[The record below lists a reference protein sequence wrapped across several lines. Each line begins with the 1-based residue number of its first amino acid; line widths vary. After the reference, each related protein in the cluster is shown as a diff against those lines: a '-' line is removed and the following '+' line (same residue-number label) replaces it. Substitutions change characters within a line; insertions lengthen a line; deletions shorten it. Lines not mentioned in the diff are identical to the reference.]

1 MPSGLIEQEHGM
13 FARRDLGGDLGEM
26 QAHRLGV
33 AVRQHQ
39 CGTLALAGADGAED
53 VGRRGAL
60 IVRCTGTTAAPGPTT
75 GDLVL
80 LTDPGFVG
88 EPDFYV
94 GTCDVLCRGDFL
106 QAGGKVF
113 LNASIAPSACA

>member
-1 MPSGLIEQEHGM
+1 MLSG
-13 FARRDLGGDLGEM
+13 RNLGGDLGEM

-60 IVRCTGTTAAPGPTT
+60 IMRRAGPTAAPGPAA

-80 LTDPGFVG
+80 LADTGFVG
-88 EPDFYV
+88 EPDFYI
-94 GTCDVLCRGDFL
+94 GRCDVLRRGDFF
-106 QAGGKVF
+106 QAGGETF
-113 LNASIAPSACA
+113 LKSSTAPSACA

>member
-1 MPSGLIEQEHGM
+1 MPASLIEKEHGM
-13 FARRDLGGDLGEM
+13 LARRDLGGDLGEM

-53 VGRRGAL
+53 VGRRSAL
-60 IVRCTGTTAAPGPTT
+60 IMRRTGSAAAPGPAA

-80 LTDPGFVG
+80 LADPGFIG

-113 LNASIAPSACA
+113 LNASIAPSVCA

>member
-1 MPSGLIEQEHGM
+1 MATRG
-13 FARRDLGGDLGEM
+13 DVGGDRREVQVHHRRIAPGQD
-26 QAHRLGV
+26 QADG
-33 AVRQHQ
+33 
-39 CGTLALAGADGAED
+39 LALGRADGAED

-60 IVRCTGTTAAPGPTT
+60 IMRRTGPAAAPGPAT

-80 LTDPGFVG
+80 LADAGFIG

-94 GTCDVLCRGDFL
+94 GACDVLCRGDFL

-113 LNASIAPSACA
+113 LNASTAPSACA